1 MTHQHVRWL
10 SISSFIVALGVVL
23 ALVVA
28 WLNVRGDEIPERGV
42 EAETRVTS
50 QLVERGAYLAR
61 AGNCAGCHTTRGGQ
75 PYAGTQAIAT
85 PFGTVFTS
93 NLTPDAA
100 TGLGSWSSADFWRA
114 LHNGRSKDGRLLYP
128 AFPYPNYSQ
137 ISREDSNAIFAFL
150 RSLPPVSQINKA
162 NALRFPYN
170 SQAALAVW
178 RALYFRPRT
187 FEPSPAQTSE
197 WNRGAYLV
205 RGLGHCVACH
215 SSRNSLGATNAK
227 LELAGGLIP
236 VQNWYAPSLV
246 AADEASVSNWSLDE
260 IRALL
265 ATGTS
270 HEDPSWGQW
279 QMWSSK
285 AHSTSAVRTFEPS
298 PSSSRIF
305 LGPEAPLRQ

>member
-28 WLNVRGDEIPERGV
+28 WLNVRGDEIHERGV

-75 PYAGTQAIAT
+75 PYAGTLAIAT

-93 NLTPDAA
+93 NLTPDAV

-137 ISREDSNAIFAFL
+137 ISREDSNAIFRPPWLSGVRCTFARVRSNPRL
-150 RSLPPVSQINKA
+150 RRLPSGTAVHIWCVGSVIALHATRPAIRSAQRTRNA
-162 NALRFPYN
+162 NL
-170 SQAALAVW
+170 Q
-178 RALYFRPRT
+178 
-187 FEPSPAQTSE
+187 
-197 WNRGAYLV
+197 
-205 RGLGHCVACH
+205 VA
-215 SSRNSLGATNAK
+215 
-227 LELAGGLIP
+227 
-236 VQNWYAPSLV
+236 
-246 AADEASVSNWSLDE
+246 
-260 IRALL
+260 
-265 ATGTS
+265 
-270 HEDPSWGQW
+270 
-279 QMWSSK
+279 
-285 AHSTSAVRTFEPS
+285 
-298 PSSSRIF
+298 
-305 LGPEAPLRQ
+305 